1 MRSFCPGVLI
11 RNLTAGVFI
20 GAKWFQGAVLS
31 KQAETDKPSRFD
43 SSVPTKLLNFIML

>member
-1 MRSFCPGVLI
+1 MRSLRPGILI
-11 RNLTAGVFI
+11 RNLDRRGFI

-43 SSVPTKLLNFIML
+43 SSVPGQIT